1 MALQV
6 HLVQVAQVDL
16 VVVAVA
22 VKVVVLTTVC
32 PHIQMEQVAQVAYL
46 FTTKR
51 RDRWLILQ

>member
-1 MALQV
+1 MVLQV
-6 HLVQVAQVDL
+6 HLVMVAQVDL
-16 VVVAVA
+16 VVAVAA
-22 VKVVVLTTVC
+22 VKVVVLTTTC